1 MENLEAGELSQAW
14 TPAGDPLRAWQV
26 VNQLG
31 FVTGLLE
38 DSGDDKQEALDSAVP
53 GTQCAS
59 LEREQWGA
67 GEVC

>member
-14 TPAGDPLRAWQV
+14 TPDGDPLRAWQV

-38 DSGDDKQEALDSAVP
+38 DSGDDQQEALVRQYLAHSVQAWK
-53 GTQCAS
+53 GS
-59 LEREQWGA
+59 GGRW
-67 GEVC
+67 

>member
-14 TPAGDPLRAWQV
+14 TPDGDPLRVWQV

-38 DSGDDKQEALDSAVP
+38 DSGDDKQEARDWVVP
-53 GTQCAS
+53 GTQCGS
-59 LEREQWGA
+59 LEREQWAA
-67 GEVC
+67 GKVC